1 MSKYADEGTAAHALA
16 AMCLRENKDAAAFIG
31 RVLELE
37 DYQHSKLA
45 PSAAH
50 RWMLCLGSVVLETA
64 VPFKPRKFTW
74 EVTDDMA
81 EDVQVYLDNI
91 RRYADGNV
99 MLIESH
105 LDLSHVLGPEQG
117 GTGDV
122 VIVAGDELQVHD
134 LKFGRG
140 VDVSAFENKQL
151 RLYGLGALPL
161 AEMLGDIKR
170 FRGVIHQ
177 PRTQRAPKEWD
188 CSIDELRAFAE
199 TAKAVVKGINHV
211 LAIPYERVSEIEQY
225 LVPGDEQCTFCKAA
239 ATCPK
244 LTREI
249 SHSVFD
255 SFEVIGNPH
264 ETATPRAVPT
274 DARALGAYMAKLDMI
289 ESWCT
294 AIRAAVEGKL
304 LEGVDVPGFKLV
316 AGRKGARKWGDE
328 AAAETALKKMRLKQD
343 EMYSFKLIT
352 PPQAETLLKK
362 ENPKR
367 WATLQPL
374 ITQADG
380 KPHVA
385 PASDSRP
392 PLPKVADG
400 FEVIKNNEDLA

>member
-1 MSKYADEGTAAHALA
+1 MSKYADEGSIAHALA
-16 AMCLRENKDAAAFIG
+16 AMCLRENKDAAAYIG
-31 RVLELE
+31 RVIECE
-37 DYQHSKLA
+37 DYEHAKLA

-50 RWMLCLGSVVLETA
+50 RWMMCLGSVALETA
-64 VPFKPRKFTW
+64 VPFKPRKFSQ

-81 EDVQVYLDNI
+81 EDVQVYLDNV
-91 RRYADGNV
+91 RRYANGAVV
-99 MLIESH
+99 MQIEKH
-105 LDLSHVLGPEQG
+105 LDLAHVLGPNQG

-122 VIVAGDELQVHD
+122 IIITDDELQVHD

-140 VDVSAFENKQL
+140 VDVSAHENKQL
-151 RLYGLGALPL
+151 QLYGLGVLPF

-177 PRTQRAPKEWD
+177 PRITKAPKEWD
-188 CSIDELRAFAE
+188 CSIDELRKFAD
-199 TAKAVVKGINHV
+199 TAKAVVKGVNHV
-211 LAIPYERVSEIEQY
+211 LALPREQVDAY

-244 LTREI
+244 LAREV
-249 SHSVFD
+249 SQSVFD

-264 ETATPRAVPT
+264 ETATPRVVPQE
-274 DARALGAYMAKLDMI
+274 ARALGAYMGKLDMI

-294 AIRAAVEGKL
+294 AVRAAVEGKL

-316 AGRKGARKWGDE
+316 AGRRGNRTWGDQS
-328 AAAETALKKMRLKQD
+328 AAETALKKMRLKQD

-352 PPQAETLLKK
+352 PPQAETLLRK

-367 WATLQPL
+367 WASLKPL

-385 PASDSRP
+385 PVSDSRP
-392 PLPKVADG
+392 PMPKVADQ
-400 FEVIKNNEDLA
+400 FEVVPQKNEDLA